1 MMRRLCL
8 RLVCLL
14 TAALLTGCAGT
25 NQIKDEK
32 NPDCLKRNS
41 RGLLHA
47 AESFAPSVVLTE
59 TTPAEVSDIFS
70 DLIRCRAD
78 LFWLSPDY
86 HYEAQGKTVRVFFS
100 YRMEQAQAEH
110 TAQQLKQ
117 RADEIISSVSASLPV
132 VERTRLLHDRLIA
145 SVCYE
150 TGGSDMPLFDALMT
164 GRANCEGYARALQY
178 LLMRAGISAYYVTGD
193 ADGPHAWLMVQD
205 ENGTWAHVDPTFD
218 DIVCTDGTSFGSYAY
233 FWLNDRDISRTHT
246 LSDTGIPYPAADTE
260 SYPGMV
266 HAGDPDT
273 FAQTART
280 ALTQSSAHGNG
291 AAEILFSK
299 GVNENTLSL
308 LDQAVMQAAE
318 SFGVTVA
325 RRVTSKNSRIIS
337 YAIKTVQ

>member
-25 NQIKDEK
+25 NQIKDEEK
-32 NPDCLKRNS
+32 PDCLKRNS
-41 RGLLHA
+41 RVLLHA
-47 AESFAPSVVLTE
+47 AESFAPSAVLTE

-70 DLIRCRAD
+70 DLLRCRAD

-86 HYEAQGKTVRVFFS
+86 RYEAQGKTVRVFFS
-100 YRMEQAQAEH
+100 YRMEQAQAAR
-110 TAQQLKQ
+110 TAEQLKQ
-117 RADEIISSVSASLPV
+117 RADEIILSVSESLSV
-132 VERTRLLHDRLIA
+132 AERTRLLHDRLIA

-150 TGGSDMPLFDALMT
+150 TGGSNVPLLDALVT

-205 ENGTWAHVDPTFD
+205 ESGTWAHVDPTFD
-218 DIVCTDGTSFGSYAY
+218 DVVCTDGTSFGSYAY

-246 LSDTGIPYPAADTE
+246 LSDTGIPYPTADAE

-266 HAGDPDT
+266 RAGDPDT
-273 FAQTART
+273 FAQAART

-291 AAEILFSK
+291 AAEFLFIK
-299 GVNENTLSL
+299 GVNKKTLSL
-308 LDQAVMQAAE
+308 LDRAVTQAAE
-318 SFGVTVA
+318 SFGVTVT
-325 RRVTSKNSRIIS
+325 RRVTAKNSRIIS
-337 YAIKTVQ
+337 YAIKAVQ